1 MKKFSLKN
9 LTYPTLIIAASS
21 LLLFIILAILSFQNY
36 HREKRL
42 MEKYLLQEGL
52 TLIRSLEAGARTGM
66 MGMTW
71 GQNQLQMLISE
82 TAKEPNI
89 DFIMLIDQYGN
100 IIAHNQSEL
109 IGEKI
114 TDLRLPDKSKPVM
127 STIQKNADRNKVFR
141 VIKKIEFKKSSRIFL
156 T

>member
-114 TDLRLPDKSKPVM
+114 TDLRLPDKSNPVM